1 MVTKE
6 QLAGL
11 MDFIIAVNKHALT
24 EHRVDLNGTAEE
36 IATGFHE
43 AFKKKIGL
51 ELCIQLKTVINDAPD
66 APLAVSNSLRLLIDL
81 FNKYGGCYTD
91 SILDAVLELLLD
103 STVTSFSDVPPA
115 IDMLSDIQPVPSE
128 EPPSTEPSPSETVVL
143 EPVVPDAP
151 SA

>member
-6 QLAGL
+6 QLVGL
-11 MDFIIAVNKHALT
+11 MDFVIAVNKHALT

-36 IATGFHE
+36 IAESFHE

-51 ELCIQLKTVINDAPD
+51 ELCTQLKTVINDAPD
-66 APLAVSNSLRLLIDL
+66 APFAVSNSLRLLIDL
-81 FNKYGGCYTD
+81 FNKYSACFTE
-91 SILDAVLELLLD
+91 SILDAVLELLIE
-103 STVTSFSDVPPA
+103 STVASFSDVPGA

-128 EPPSTEPSPSETVVL
+128 EPPPASEEPPAL
-143 EPVVPDAP
+143 EPVVLDTP